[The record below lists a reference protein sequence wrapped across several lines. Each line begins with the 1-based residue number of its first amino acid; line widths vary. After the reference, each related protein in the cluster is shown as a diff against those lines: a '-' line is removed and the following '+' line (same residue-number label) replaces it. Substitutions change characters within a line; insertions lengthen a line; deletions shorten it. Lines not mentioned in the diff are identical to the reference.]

1 MSNVPAWPPTW
12 LTPVTKQQ
20 LADTS
25 GPVVNEFI
33 ESFCTQTRD
42 TIAGLYGEPLVL
54 RDWQKQLINH
64 LYAKS
69 ADGTQKHRTA
79 LVGMARKNGKSALGS
94 GIALSSL
101 FLGPAGGEVL
111 SAAADREQARIVFG
125 TAKSM
130 VEKSPDL
137 LSHVKL
143 YRDAIEVVATKSVYR
158 VLSSEAFTKEG
169 LSPHLVIFDELHA
182 SPNDE
187 LYNVLQL
194 GSAARRN
201 PLLLAVTTAG
211 TQTDSTGQESI
222 CYRLYQYGQKVA
234 RGEVQDDS
242 FFMAWWEAP
251 QKANHLLPKT
261 WQAANPGFGD
271 LNDPADFESSV
282 KRTPESEF
290 RTKRCNQWVSTQRAW
305 LPHGT
310 WDTCYLDKG
319 LDPEVPVILG
329 FDGSFSND
337 ATAVV
342 GVTVEDKPHIFMVGM
357 WEKQPG
363 DSAQWRVD
371 IQEVEDRIFDF
382 CTTHKVLEVACD
394 PYRWQRSMQALQERG
409 VPIVEYASTSPA
421 RMVPAC
427 AKFYDAVTSQ
437 GLTHSRDP
445 VLARHLTNAVIKND
459 RLGPRI
465 VKEHKASPRKIDAAV
480 AAVMAFDRVT
490 SARQAEAPVPQF
502 FDV

>member
-1 MSNVPAWPPTW
+1 MTSTPAWPPSW
-12 LTPVTKQQ
+12 LTPVTATQ
-20 LADTS
+20 LSLSS
-25 GPVVNEFI
+25 GPVVSEFI
-33 ESFCTQTRD
+33 EGFCTQTRD
-42 TIAGLYGEPLVL
+42 TIAGRFGEPLVL
-54 RDWQKQLINH
+54 RDWQKSLISH
-64 LYAKS
+64 LYAKN
-69 ADGTQKHRTA
+69 ANGTQKHRTA
-79 LVGMARKNGKSALGS
+79 LIGMARKNGKSALGS

-125 TAKSM
+125 TAKTM
-130 VEKSPDL
+130 LEKSPEL
-137 LSHVKL
+137 LEHVKL
-143 YRDAIEVVATKSVYR
+143 YRDAIEVLATKSVYR

-194 GSAARRN
+194 GSAARHN

-211 TQTDSTGQESI
+211 TQTDATGQESI

-234 RGEVQDDS
+234 RGEVEDET

-251 QKANHLLPKT
+251 QKANHLLPAT
-261 WQAANPGFGD
+261 WRAANPGLGD
-271 LNDPADFESSV
+271 LNDPADFESSA

-290 RTKRCNQWVSTQRAW
+290 RTKRCNQWVTAQRAW

-310 WDTCYLDKG
+310 WDACYLDRG
-319 LDPEVPVILG
+319 LDPDVPVILG

-342 GVTVEDKPHIFMVGM
+342 GVTVEPTPHVFVVGM
-357 WEKQPG
+357 WEKQPS
-363 DSAQWRVD
+363 DPAQWRVD
-371 IQEVEDRIFDF
+371 IQEVEDCIFDF
-382 CTTHKVLEVACD
+382 CSRFNVLEVACD

-409 VPIVEYASTSPA
+409 VRIVEYASTSPA

-427 AKFYDAVTSQ
+427 AKFYDAVTSE
-437 GLTHSRDP
+437 GLTHSRDV
-445 VLARHLTNAVIKND
+445 VLARHLSNAVIKND

-465 VKEHKASPRKIDAAV
+465 VKEHKASLRKIDAAV
-480 AAVMAFDRVT
+480 AAVIAFDRAT
-490 SARQAEAPVPQF
+490 SARQSEAPVPQF